1 MEYIS
6 TRGKT
11 DAVAFT
17 DAVMMGLASD
27 KGLLVPQEIP
37 QVKDKLKLWKSLPY
51 KELAFEVMSLFATDV
66 PSDDLKRLI
75 NDSYSTFDHDEVT
88 PVVKVGDKFILE
100 LFHGPTLAFKDVAL
114 QFLGNM
120 FEYILEKKGGLLNI
134 LGATSGDT
142 GSAAI
147 YGVRGKEKINI
158 FVMHPHNRVSPVQE
172 RQMTTVLDSNVYNIA
187 IDGSFDD
194 AQRILKDT
202 FSDLD
207 FKAKHS
213 LGAVNSVNWCR
224 ILGQIVY
231 YFYGAFRVQEQTGAE
246 KVQFSV
252 PTGNFGD
259 IFAGYIAY
267 MMGAPIQKLILAT
280 NENDILNRFFN
291 TGKYEM
297 GAVSTTIS
305 PSMDIQVAS
314 NFERWCYF
322 HFNKD
327 SSKVTELFEGFS
339 NGTAIE
345 VEKDESGDIDPVIS
359 AGVGAT
365 QGTLSTIKKYWGECN
380 YLLDP
385 HTAVGVYV
393 AEQIADSNA
402 PIICLATAHPAKF
415 KKAIIDATGEDI
427 AHHPKIDGLDKLPT
441 RCEVLPADID
451 VIKNYMDASLE
462 STGN

>member
-1 MEYIS
+1 MKYIS

-11 DAVAFT
+11 DPIAFT
-17 DAVMMGLASD
+17 DAVMMGLAPD
-27 KGLLVPQEIP
+27 KGLLVPESIP
-37 QVKDKLKLWKSLPY
+37 QIQDKLEAWKSLSY
-51 KELAFEVMSLFATDV
+51 KDLAFEIMSLFTTDI
-66 PSDDLKRLI
+66 PAGDLKQLI
-75 NDSYSTFDHDEVT
+75 NDSYSTFDFEEVT
-88 PVVKVGDKFILE
+88 PVVKAGDKYILE

-120 FEYILEKKGGLLNI
+120 FEYILEKKGGNLNI

-172 RQMTTVLDSNVYNIA
+172 RQMTSVLDSNVYNIA

-194 AQRILKDT
+194 AQSILKET
-202 FSDLD
+202 FADLD
-207 FKAKHS
+207 FKNEHS

-297 GAVSTTIS
+297 GDVNITIS

-327 SSKVTELFEGFS
+327 SAKLTELFEGFAAG
-339 NGTAIE
+339 NAIS
-345 VEKDESGDIDPVIS
+345 VEKDENGDIDPVIS
-359 AGVGAT
+359 AGLGAT
-365 QGTLSTIKKYWGECN
+365 EGTLAVIKKYWSEHN

-393 AEQIADSNA
+393 AEQIAEEGT
-402 PIICLATAHPAKF
+402 PVVCLATAHPAKF
-415 KKAIIDATGEDI
+415 KQAIIDATGEDI
-427 AHHPKIDGLDKLPT
+427 AHHPKIDGLDTLPT
-441 RCEVLPADID
+441 RCEVLAADID
-451 VIKNYMDASLE
+451 VIKNYMDSSLKK
-462 STGN
+462 